1 MTALAKH
8 HKQSLAILLLDF
20 EKAYD
25 KVDWDFLEAVLS
37 RLGFPSAWIKGVSAL
52 YRHASSSVLFSGGNG
67 TLFPISRSLRQG
79 CPLAPFLFIL
89 FGEALSS
96 FLRSSTV
103 AIQALA
109 LPIENSTVLAAEF
122 ADDNALYTNG
132 DVSNLDRV
140 QNALQTS

>member
-1 MTALAKH
+1 M
-8 HKQSLAILLLDF
+8 
-20 EKAYD
+20 
-25 KVDWDFLEAVLS
+25 
-37 RLGFPSAWIKGVSAL
+37 SAL
-52 YRHASSSVLFSGGNG
+52 YRHASSSVLFSGGYG
-67 TLFPISRSLRQG
+67 PLFPISRSVRQG

-109 LPIENSTVLAAEF
+109 LPIENSIVLDAEF
-122 ADDNALYTNG
+122 ADDTALYING

-140 QNALQTS
+140 HNAL